1 MQRYFALGLLAVL
14 VIVAPVWSFS
24 RHWGY
29 APSIVIGFLLAVNLL
44 VMLVEFVGRRRDW
57 L

>member
-14 VIVAPVWSFS
+14 VIVAPVWSFN

-29 APSIVIGFLLAVNLL
+29 APSIVVGFLLAVNLL
-44 VMLVEFVGRRRDW
+44 VMLVEFVGRRKDW